1 MVKKVVPQNT
11 LDYRPN
17 LKKYKPDYVVH
28 GDDWKK
34 GILKN
39 TRKQVISELKKWSG
53 KLVEIPYTKDINSL
67 KNENKYF
74 YYEKNRDNRT
84 SLLKRLLDAK
94 KLTRVVEAH
103 SPLSALIAERI
114 QIKKKNKFVEFD
126 GFWSSS
132 LTDSLL
138 RGKPDNQSVDLNIRI
153 TALSE
158 ILDITSKPIIFDA
171 DNGGRIEHLPFTINS
186 MERQGIS
193 AIVLEDKVGLKKNS
207 LFSNQVNAKQDTIKN
222 FSKKISVAV
231 ESRKSKD
238 FLIVA
243 RIESLI
249 LKNGM
254 SDALKRATAYSKAGA
269 DAILIHSKQKNP
281 KEIFLFAKKFKK
293 SKYYK
298 PLIAVPSSYSKTF
311 EKDLIKNDFKIV
323 IYANHVLRASYLAI
337 NNVLKSIL
345 ENERSFESEKNISPI
360 SELLKYSLY

>member
-1 MVKKVVPQNT
+1 MKKKVYLAFTAEILNRGHINILNKASKFGEITIGLLTDKAISSYKKIPYLNYKQREIIIKNLKMVKKVVPQNT

-67 KNENKYF
+67 KNENKNF

-207 LFSNQVNAKQDTIKN
+207 LFSNVI
-222 FSKKISVAV
+222 
-231 ESRKSKD
+231 
-238 FLIVA
+238 
-243 RIESLI
+243 SLI
-249 LKNGM
+249 N
-254 SDALKRATAYSKAGA
+254 
-269 DAILIHSKQKNP
+269 
-281 KEIFLFAKKFKK
+281 KK
-293 SKYYK
+293 
-298 PLIAVPSSYSKTF
+298 VGQQ
-311 EKDLIKNDFKIV
+311 
-323 IYANHVLRASYLAI
+323 R
-337 NNVLKSIL
+337 
-345 ENERSFESEKNISPI
+345 
-360 SELLKYSLY
+360 